1 MAEIPD
7 EAGQH
12 RAGSQGPA
20 LAGNDLAEHPAQSHC
35 HERQEEIEHSHGDQG
50 PRTGHIAEAVQPH
63 QHLQQAGGKGGEQAP
78 FGAIAVGDDQNRS
91 MLQAVTLPPKG
102 MSTILIRLSTVANAS
117 MMALSVSRMDLL
129 VCIEASSLLF
139 PATNHAS

>member
-1 MAEIPD
+1 MIKI
-7 EAGQH
+7 G
-12 RAGSQGPA
+12 
-20 LAGNDLAEHPAQSHC
+20 
-35 HERQEEIEHSHGDQG
+35 
-50 PRTGHIAEAVQPH
+50 
-63 QHLQQAGGKGGEQAP
+63 
-78 FGAIAVGDDQNRS
+78 S

-102 MSTILIRLSTVANAS
+102 MSTILIRLSTVENAS